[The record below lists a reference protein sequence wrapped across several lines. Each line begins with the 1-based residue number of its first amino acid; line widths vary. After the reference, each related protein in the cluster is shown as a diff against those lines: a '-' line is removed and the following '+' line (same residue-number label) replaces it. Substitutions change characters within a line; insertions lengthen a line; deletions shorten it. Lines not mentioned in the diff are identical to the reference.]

1 MMNGEGMKND
11 LPKGLY
17 SDDLNSKSNKDL
29 DIVGKQLDDVESS
42 VLDLEKQFSITTC
55 TWAID
60 IYEKEYDVR
69 SSAGASLEE
78 RRANTLAKSRGGRGT
93 NPAVIKEIL
102 QAFTDTS
109 LNNEPGYFLVGESLV
124 GEDPIL
130 SPVATTQVTLAQD
143 FQNGHIQAIVD
154 GVLNFNRKDFRNA
167 MRKYIH
173 GHLGVELVERP
184 DNELTDELR
193 IASTS

>member
-11 LPKGLY
+11 LPIGLY
-17 SDDLNSKSNKDL
+17 SDDADSKSNKDL
-29 DIVGKQLDDVESS
+29 DIIGKQLDDIEAS

-55 TWAID
+55 TWSID

-69 SSAGASLEE
+69 SSAGATLEE
-78 RRANTLAKSRGGRGT
+78 RRANVLAKSRGGRGT
-93 NPAVIKEIL
+93 NPTVIKEIL

-130 SPVATTQVTLAQD
+130 SPVASTDVTLVQD
-143 FQNGHIQAIVD
+143 YQNGHIQAVVD
-154 GVLNFNRKDFRNA
+154 GVLNFNRDDFRKA

-173 GHLGVELVERP
+173 GHLDVELDERA
-184 DNELTDELR
+184 DNELTDELA

>member
-1 MMNGEGMKND
+1 MINGEGMKTD

-17 SDDLNSKSNKDL
+17 SDDPISNSNKDL
-29 DIVGKQLDDVESS
+29 DIVGGQLDDIESS
-42 VLDLEKQFSITTC
+42 VLDLEKQFSIPTC

-69 SSAGASLEE
+69 SSAGATLEE
-78 RRANTLAKSRGGRGT
+78 RRANVLAKSRGGRGT
-93 NPAVIKEIL
+93 NPTVIKEIL

-124 GEDPIL
+124 GEDTVL
-130 SPVATTQVTLAQD
+130 SPVAPTNVTLVED
-143 FQNGHIQAIVD
+143 FPNGHIQAIVD
-154 GVLNFNRKDFRNA
+154 GILNFNRDDFRTA

-173 GHLGVELVERP
+173 GHLGVELVERA
-184 DNELTDELR
+184 DNVLTEKLR
-193 IASTS
+193 IACTS